1 MVTMETYPIE
11 IGGVT
16 RHVPLHEPFPG
27 VRLPLVEF
35 LGDIEFVRAV
45 ASELTN
51 RVPEDTDLIVTA
63 ETSPIP
69 LAHELAAAR
78 DLSYIVVRKRR
89 RPYMVDPLIQEVE
102 SLTLGAGEVL
112 WLDRRYTERTLNKN
126 VVLVMDVV
134 ASGGTMQALERLVHR
149 AGGRVTKRLAGFH
162 QGNGAEGIETVAEL
176 PML

>member
-45 ASELTN
+45 AREL
-51 RVPEDTDLIVTA
+51 VDKMPEDTDLVVTA

-78 DLSYIVVRKRR
+78 DLNYIVVRKRR

-112 WLDRRYTERTLNKN
+112 WLDRRYTERILNKN

-134 ASGGTMQALERLVHR
+134 ASGGTMRALERLVNR

-162 QGNGAEGIETVAEL
+162 QGEGAEGIETVAEL

>member
-27 VRLPLVEF
+27 VRIPLVDF

-45 ASELTN
+45 TSELE
-51 RVPEDTDLIVTA
+51 PKMPSGADLIVTV
-63 ETSPIP
+63 ETSSIP
-69 LAHELAAAR
+69 LAHELAASR
-78 DLSYIVVRKRR
+78 DLNYIVVRKRR
-89 RPYMVDPLIQEVE
+89 RPYMVDPIIQEVE

-112 WLDRRYTERTLNKN
+112 WLDRRYTERILNKN

-134 ASGGTMQALERLVHR
+134 ASGGTMRALERVVNR
-149 AGGRVTKRLAGFH
+149 AGGKVAARMAGFH
-162 QGNGAEGIETVAEL
+162 QGNGAEGIATAAEL
-176 PML
+176 PLL